1 MLCSILLLSLIG
13 LIHGDQCPS
22 GGVFNA
28 QFNKCYTFA
37 SEPAPFALAEQNC
50 INLGGHLVS
59 ISNAFENDIVSDN
72 AKTALASTN
81 ATAFWIG
88 ASDLVTTGKWAWTDN
103 TNFLYTNWASGQPQ
117 SGKDCASTRLS
128 DGRWLADGCLVTKA
142 YACAVPPQLASTCPP
157 PPTCPTLTT
166 PTPAVCTQ
174 RRCTPHCDSEWT
186 YFVQANSCYKLFFGQ
201 KWDDAEAFC
210 IEQGGHLASVHSEQ
224 ENTFVA
230 NLARTNE
237 KQSNPHELTW
247 IGLKASGNAWVWSDK
262 TKVDYINWAPKQPD
276 NPGKE
281 NCVQIAQD
289 PSDHG
294 WYENWNNEDCN
305 TVMRA
310 FVCKKNS
317 IA

>member
-1 MLCSILLLSLIG
+1 MDYDDSCLVI
-13 LIHGDQCPS
+13 
-22 GGVFNA
+22 NA
-28 QFNKCYTFA
+28 IRCYIFT

-59 ISNAFENDIVSDN
+59 ISNAFENDIISDN
-72 AKTALASTN
+72 AKTALSSTN
-81 ATAFWIG
+81 ATDFWIG
-88 ASDLVTTGKWAWTDN
+88 ASDLVTTGKWAWTDDS
-103 TNFLYTNWASGQPQ
+103 NFLYTNWAAGQPQ
-117 SGKDCASTRLS
+117 SGKDCASSRLN
-128 DGRWLADGCLVTKA
+128 DGRWLANGCSVTKA

-174 RRCTPHCDSEWT
+174 RRCAAHCDSEWT

-310 FVCKKNS
+310 FVCKKSS
-317 IA
+317 IV